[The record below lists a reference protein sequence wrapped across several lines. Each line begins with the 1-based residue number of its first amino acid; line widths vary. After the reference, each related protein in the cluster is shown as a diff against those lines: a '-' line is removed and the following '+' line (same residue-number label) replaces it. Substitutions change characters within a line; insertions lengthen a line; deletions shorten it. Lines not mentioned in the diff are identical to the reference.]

1 MLKSHSTALTS
12 RKLEGEVFIKNNSAR
27 DFSGGP
33 AAKTPNAGGPGLI
46 PGWVTRSHKLQ
57 LRVLLQQL
65 KDSTCHT
72 ERSHMPR

>member
-33 AAKTPNAGGPGLI
+33 AAKTLHSHCRGPGLI
-46 PGWVTRSHKLQ
+46 PSQGTRF
-57 LRVLLQQL
+57 
-65 KDSTCHT
+65 
-72 ERSHMPR
+72 HML